1 MVFKNQSASSFW
13 VGLRSIAEACLVDK
27 KLGGSYRSKNDLP
40 ISLFSWEPP
49 QPDAIKRNF
58 DRAWSTG
65 LGVRYSGSPWP
76 FSRCWGRSL
85 RSLFTDPSRALRC
98 RLGN

>member
-1 MVFKNQSASSFW
+1 M
-13 VGLRSIAEACLVDK
+13 DK
-27 KLGGSYRSKNDLP
+27 KLGAIGSYRSKNDLP

-65 LGVRYSGSPWP
+65 AGMGFAIRDLRGRLVVAGE
-76 FSRCWGRSL
+76 GRSEASSPTL
-85 RSLFTDPSRALRC
+85 AELFAA
-98 RLGN
+98 GWAIN